1 MCAARSAYQ
10 PIRAGASGSATA
22 TNVAISDTLPG
33 QTTYDATFGVKVN
46 GTVTGGICNAD
57 GAIAGAHASGVVSG
71 TIPSVAAGDVRT
83 VLFRVT
89 IN

>member
-1 MCAARSAYQ
+1 M
-10 PIRAGASGSATA
+10 P
-22 TNVAISDTLPG
+22 
-33 QTTYDATFGVKVN
+33 TFGVKVN
-46 GTVTGGICNAD
+46 GTVTSGTCNAD

-71 TIPSVAAGDVRT
+71 TIPSIVAGDIRT